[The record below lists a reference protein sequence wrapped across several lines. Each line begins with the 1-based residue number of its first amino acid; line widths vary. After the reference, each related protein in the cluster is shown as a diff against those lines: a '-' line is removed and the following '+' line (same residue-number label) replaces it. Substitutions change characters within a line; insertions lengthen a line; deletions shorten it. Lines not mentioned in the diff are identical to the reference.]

1 MYLVDECLFKY
12 RKMEKMILS
21 LFRNT
26 ARKRKENFIYRYSDY
41 QNVIFFSHAIN
52 MSTAPARS
60 MLPSRYKIIL
70 LKVRLSSHA
79 FVVMVCSNRQNW
91 LQKEHQKEKE
101 IPL

>member
-1 MYLVDECLFKY
+1 MHSVDECLFKY

-26 ARKRKENFIYRYSDY
+26 ARKRKENFIYSDY
-41 QNVIFFSHAIN
+41 QNVTFFSHAIN

-79 FVVMVCSNRQNW
+79 FIVMVCSNRQNW
-91 LQKEHQKEKE
+91 LQKKKKKEKE